1 MTADGEGLGPR
12 FVASIGRPD
21 GPEWLRADRL
31 FGDGLDDALA
41 RVGGA
46 RGAPSAA
53 IAGSLLLEAYAQ
65 RLVPPVIG
73 ACFVDGRVL
82 DARLPRV
89 WVDPVAGGFPRIAV
103 GEVSGP
109 IADAAVSR
117 MWTGLV
123 DGNLDPAVRAVR
135 ERTGVGWRVLRGAVA
150 NAVAVAFLH
159 LSWHDPDRARY
170 VGTALDLLATTPGLA
185 GLVGIEAVVEGGRA
199 WMYTERNTCCLAF
212 RTGSHAAAADQPYCA
227 TCPVLPRATTRAMFA
242 RATASF
248 AERHPD
254 T

>member
-1 MTADGEGLGPR
+1 MTGDTDGLGPR
-12 FVASIGRPD
+12 FAASVGVPD
-21 GPEWLRADRL
+21 GPGWVCADRL
-31 FGDGLDDALA
+31 FGDGLDEALD
-41 RVGGA
+41 RVGRA

-53 IAGSLLLEAYAQ
+53 IAGSLLMEAYAQ

-89 WVDPVAGGFPRIAV
+89 WVDAVAGGFPRISVAEASV
-103 GEVSGP
+103 P
-109 IADAAVSR
+109 IADPAVSR

-123 DGNLDPAVRAVR
+123 DGNLDRAVRAVH
-135 ERTGVGWRVLRGAVA
+135 ERTGVGRRVLRGAVA

-159 LSWHDPDRARY
+159 LSWHDPDRDRY
-170 VGTALDLLATTPGLA
+170 VGTARDLLAATRGLA
-185 GLVGIEAVVEGGRA
+185 GLVGIETVVEHGRA

-212 RTGSHAAAADQPYCA
+212 RTRSHAGTDQPYCA
-227 TCPVLPRATTRAMFA
+227 TCPVLPRATTRDLFA
-242 RATASF
+242 QATASF

-254 T
+254 P